1 MEDEKLDVVILAAGY
16 STRLYPLTKNF
27 PKPLL
32 EVGEKPVITNI
43 VEKLE
48 NLKEIGNV
56 YVITNDKFYKHFLN
70 WEKNLKTTLD
80 IVVISD
86 GTSSEKDKLGAMGDV
101 NFVIKEKS
109 INRPLFI
116 IGGDNLFDF
125 GLRDMVNYFKEKN
138 KDVVCASEIKELSRL
153 KNMGVA
159 KLDKNNKIIFLE
171 EKPENPPSR
180 LAVSCMYLYTK
191 ETTSLIKKYLEDG
204 NNPDNTGSFLQW
216 LYPRKEVYAFINKG
230 KIIDIGTPETLEKAR
245 KEFIF
250 SSCS

>member
-1 MEDEKLDVVILAAGY
+1 MKEKIDVILLAAGY

-32 EVGEKPVITNI
+32 EVGGKLVITNI
-43 VEKLE
+43 IERLE
-48 NLKEIGNV
+48 NLKEISNV

-70 WEKNLKTTLD
+70 WKNNLKTTLD
-80 IVVISD
+80 IEVISD

-109 INRPLFI
+109 INGPLFI
-116 IGGDNLFDF
+116 IGSDNLFDF
-125 GLRDMVNYFKEKN
+125 GLHEIVNYFKEKN
-138 KDVVCASEIKELSRL
+138 KDVVCISKIKELSRL

-159 KLDKNNKIIFLE
+159 KLDKNNKITFLE
-171 EKPENPPSR
+171 EKPENPPSK
-180 LAVSCMYLYTK
+180 LAVSCIYLYTK
-191 ETTSLIKKYLEDG
+191 ETASLIRKYLDDG

-245 KEFIF
+245 KEFI
-250 SSCS
+250 SSS

>member
-1 MEDEKLDVVILAAGY
+1 MKREKIDVILLAAGY

-32 EVGEKPVITNI
+32 EIGGKPVITNI
-43 VEKLE
+43 IEKLE
-48 NLKEIGNV
+48 NLKEISNV

-70 WEKNLKTTLD
+70 WKNNLKTTLD
-80 IVVISD
+80 IEVISD

-109 INRPLFI
+109 INGPLFI

-125 GLRDMVNYFKEKN
+125 GLHGIVNYFKEKN
-138 KDVVCASEIKELSRL
+138 NDVVCTSEIKELSRL

-159 KLDKNNKIIFLE
+159 KLDKNNKITFLE
-171 EKPENPPSR
+171 EKPENPPSK

-191 ETTSLIKKYLEDG
+191 ETTSLIKKYLEEG

-245 KEFIF
+245 KEFI
-250 SSCS
+250 SSS

>member
-1 MEDEKLDVVILAAGY
+1 M
-16 STRLYPLTKNF
+16 
-27 PKPLL
+27 
-32 EVGEKPVITNI
+32 
-43 VEKLE
+43 
-48 NLKEIGNV
+48 
-56 YVITNDKFYKHFLN
+56 
-70 WEKNLKTTLD
+70 D
-80 IVVISD
+80 IEVISD

-109 INRPLFI
+109 INGPLFI

-125 GLRDMVNYFKEKN
+125 GLHGIVNYFKEKN
-138 KDVVCASEIKELSRL
+138 NDVVCTSEIKELSRL

-171 EKPENPPSR
+171 EKPENPPSK

-191 ETTSLIKKYLEDG
+191 ETTSLIKKYLEEG

-245 KEFIF
+245 KEFI
-250 SSCS
+250 SSS